1 MNDEK
6 ITELIIKISTE
17 LASLNSMMKS
27 ALEKLSNHEARIT
40 NLETDK
46 TGFKDK
52 IVKYLCIALISSLAV
67 IATLTGST
75 AILTRIFG
83 GIENVQETNS
93 SLCQKQNN

>member
-17 LASLNSMMKS
+17 LASLNAMMKS
-27 ALEKLSNHEARIT
+27 VLEKLANHEARIS

-46 TGFKDK
+46 TSFKDK

-67 IATLTGST
+67 IVTLTGST
-75 AILTRIFG
+75 ALLTKIFG
-83 GIENVQETNS
+83 VM
-93 SLCQKQNN
+93 